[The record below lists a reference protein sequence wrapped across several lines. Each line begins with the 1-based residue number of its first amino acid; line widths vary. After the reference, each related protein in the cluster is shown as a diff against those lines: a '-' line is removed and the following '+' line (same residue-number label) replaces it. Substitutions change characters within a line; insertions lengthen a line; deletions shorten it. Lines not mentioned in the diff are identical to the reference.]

1 MKCKAYLVSL
11 NLSKTKMKKSGKFSL
26 QDILQ
31 PAETLTTHKTT
42 GLKLQICQGHGRQE
56 KNGITLH

>member
-1 MKCKAYLVSL
+1 
-11 NLSKTKMKKSGKFSL
+11 MKKSGKFRL

-56 KNGITLH
+56 KNGLLYIKGN